1 MPRYAGAEL
10 AIVSFSGSTNSFAV
24 VTRHRRGGR
33 VAPIMAVVKFAAQ
46 RKEKA
51 NEPWRR

>member
-1 MPRYAGAEL
+1 MYL
-10 AIVSFSGSTNSFAV
+10 A
-24 VTRHRRGGR
+24 TRNRRQK
-33 VAPIMAVVKFAAQ
+33 IMAVVKFAAQ